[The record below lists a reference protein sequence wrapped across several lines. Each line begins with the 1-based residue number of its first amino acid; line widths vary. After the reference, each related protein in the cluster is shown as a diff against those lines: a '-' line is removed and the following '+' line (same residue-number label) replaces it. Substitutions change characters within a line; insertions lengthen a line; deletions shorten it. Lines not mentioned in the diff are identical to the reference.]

1 MFQLFQHLIP
11 ASVLTL
17 LLADAVL
24 LATCYAAAA
33 YVLVDVD
40 PTVFLLYDG
49 GLARILIVV
58 GTIMAGLYFHDL
70 YSQVRVR
77 SRVVLLQQCVQVF
90 GIAFLVQAV
99 VSYVSAN
106 WMLPR
111 WVMMSGSGAA
121 LATLYGWRLVYSAV
135 VLAALG
141 TVRVLLVG
149 SSCLVREIA
158 EEIAERPQLG
168 MTVAGCYGDEALDG
182 SRLMELVRQTRPDRI
197 VVGVRERRGRLP
209 LDELMELRFSGIRIE
224 EAAAAFEAVCGRV
237 PLAEL
242 QPAHLIFSR
251 ELGPHPGRVALQS
264 LYSLLLALVGT
275 LLTLPVMILVA
286 AAIKLTSRGP
296 VLFRQL
302 RVGRNGRTFV
312 LYKFRSMYHDAEART
327 GPVWAAPD
335 DPRVTPVGRW
345 LRRLRLDELPQF
357 FNVLR
362 GDMVLVGPRPERP
375 EFVKVLEA
383 KIPYYRQRH
392 CVKPG
397 ITGWAQIN
405 HKYGD
410 TVEDAIR
417 KLEYDLYY
425 IKNLSPALDAYILF
439 HTVKTMLLF
448 RGAQ

>member
-1 MFQLFQHLIP
+1 MFRLFQHLIP
-11 ASVLTL
+11 ANILIL
-17 LLADAVL
+17 LLAEAGL
-24 LATCYAAAA
+24 LTTCYAAAA
-33 YVLVDVD
+33 YLMLGVD
-40 PTVFLLYDG
+40 PTVFLLYDR
-49 GLARILIVV
+49 GLARILVV
-58 GTIMAGLYFHDL
+58 VATIMMGLYFHDL

-77 SRVVLLQQCVQVF
+77 SRVVLLQQCVQVM
-90 GIAFLVQAV
+90 GIAFLAQAL
-99 VSYVSAN
+99 VSYVSAD
-106 WMLPR
+106 WILPR
-111 WVMMSGSGAA
+111 WVMMSGSAAA
-121 LATLYGWRLVYSAV
+121 LAALYGWRIVYSAV
-135 VLAALG
+135 VLAAMG
-141 TVRVLLVG
+141 TVRVLLLG
-149 SSCLVREIA
+149 SSCLIREIA

-168 MTVAGCYGDEALDG
+168 MTVVGCYGDEGLSG
-182 SRLMELVRQTRPDRI
+182 PRLMELVRETQPDRI

-209 LDELMELRFSGIRIE
+209 LEELMELRFSGIRIE
-224 EAAAAFEAVCGRV
+224 EAASAFEAICGRV
-237 PLAEL
+237 ALAEL

-251 ELGPHPGRVALQS
+251 ELGPDPVRVVLQS
-264 LYSLLLALVGT
+264 LYSSLLAVAGT
-275 LLTLPVMILVA
+275 LVTVPVMIVVA
-286 AAIKLTSRGP
+286 AAIKLTSPGP

-327 GPVWAAPD
+327 GPVWAARD
-335 DPRVTPVGRW
+335 DPRVTPLGRW

-439 HTVKTMLLF
+439 HTLKTMLLF